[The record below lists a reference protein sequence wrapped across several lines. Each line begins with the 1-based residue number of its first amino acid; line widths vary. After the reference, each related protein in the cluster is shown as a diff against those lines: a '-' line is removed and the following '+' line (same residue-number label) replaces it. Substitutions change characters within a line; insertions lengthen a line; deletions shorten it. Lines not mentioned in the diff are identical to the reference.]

1 MGVWSSQSKKNK
13 KIKQEKKENHTIT
26 KPDCLRMKDSA
37 SRYDLVALIRLLT
50 YIYGEDPGNF
60 ACAIDMVLYSEQ
72 RRLSISLVIP

>member
-1 MGVWSSQSKKNK
+1 
-13 KIKQEKKENHTIT
+13 
-26 KPDCLRMKDSA
+26 MKDSA